1 MSNSPLVNYT
11 KISPN
16 SSNPRNKPITK
27 ITIHHVAGNLTVEQ
41 IGNVFATKERKAS
54 SNYGVDNYGRVGMY
68 VEEKNR
74 AWTSSNSDNDN
85 QAVTIEV
92 ANITGAPDWK
102 VSDVALNKT
111 IDLCVD
117 ICKRNNIKRLNFTGD
132 KTGNLTMHKWFAA
145 TACPGPYLES
155 KFPYI
160 ANEVNK
166 RLNTGAEKPS
176 TDVLYRVQTGAFK
189 NKSNA
194 DALLAKVKAAGFDTY
209 MIQADGLY
217 KVQVGAFSVKSNA
230 DAMAKK
236 LKSKG
241 FDVYITTKGGSAV
254 SSSPASKKTLK
265 VGSKVKITGSKYATG
280 QTIPGWVKSKTY
292 TVQQIAGDKALI
304 KEIVSWVFTKDLML
318 I

>member
-41 IGNVFATKERKAS
+41 VGNIFATKERKAS
-54 SNYGVDNYGRVGMY
+54 SNYGVDNHGRVGMY

-74 AWTSSNSDNDN
+74 AWTSSSSENDN

-102 VSDVALNKT
+102 VSDIALNKT

-145 TACPGPYLES
+145 TTCPGPYLES

-166 RLNTGAEKPS
+166 RLNSQPVVNPTPQP
-176 TDVLYRVQTGAFK
+176 TQILYKVQTGAFSNKK
-189 NKSNA
+189 NA
-194 DALLAKVKAAGFDTY
+194 EALAERL
-209 MIQADGLY
+209 
-217 KVQVGAFSVKSNA
+217 
-230 DAMAKK
+230 KK
-236 LKSKG
+236 LG
-241 FDVYITTKGGSAV
+241 FETYIV
-254 SSSPASKKTLK
+254 SERKEGTAQTPAPEVR
-265 VGSKVKITGSKYATG
+265 VGSKVKIIGSKYATG
-280 QTIPGWVKSKTY
+280 QTIPDWVKSKTY
-292 TVQQIAGDKALI
+292 TVQQIAGDKVLI
-304 KEIVSWVFTKDLML
+304 KEIVSWVFTKDLMP

>member
-27 ITIHHVAGNLTVEQ
+27 ITIHHVAGNLTVETM
-41 IGNVFATKERKAS
+41 GNVFAPASRKAS
-54 SNYGVDNYGRVGMY
+54 SNYGADNKGRIGMY

-74 AWTSSNSDNDN
+74 AWTSSSSDNDN

-102 VSDVALNKT
+102 VSDIALNKT

-132 KTGNLTMHKWFAA
+132 KTGNLTMHKMFAN
-145 TACPGPYLES
+145 TSCPGPYLES

-160 ANEVNK
+160 AEMVNK
-166 RLNTGAEKPS
+166 RLNSQPVVNPTPQP
-176 TDVLYRVQTGAFK
+176 TQILYKVQTGAFSNKK
-189 NKSNA
+189 NAEALA
-194 DALLAKVKAAGFDTY
+194 DRL
-209 MIQADGLY
+209 
-217 KVQVGAFSVKSNA
+217 
-230 DAMAKK
+230 KK
-236 LKSKG
+236 LG
-241 FDVYITTKGGSAV
+241 FETYIV
-254 SSSPASKKTLK
+254 SERKEGTAQTPAPEVR
-265 VGSKVKITGSKYATG
+265 VGSRVKIIGSKYTTG
-280 QTIPGWVKSKTY
+280 QTIPDWVKSKTY
-292 TVQQIAGDKALI
+292 TVQQIAGDRALI

>member
-41 IGNVFATKERKAS
+41 VGNIFATKERKAS
-54 SNYGVDNYGRVGMY
+54 SNYGVDNHGRVGMY

-74 AWTSSNSDNDN
+74 AWTSSSSENDN

-102 VSDVALNKT
+102 VSDIALNKT

-145 TACPGPYLES
+145 TTCPGPYLES

-166 RLNTGAEKPS
+166 RLNSQPAVNPTPQP
-176 TDVLYRVQTGAFK
+176 TQILYKVQTGAFSNKK
-189 NKSNA
+189 NA
-194 DALLAKVKAAGFDTY
+194 EALAERL
-209 MIQADGLY
+209 
-217 KVQVGAFSVKSNA
+217 
-230 DAMAKK
+230 KK
-236 LKSKG
+236 LG
-241 FDVYITTKGGSAV
+241 FETYIV
-254 SSSPASKKTLK
+254 SERKEGTAQTPAPEVR
-265 VGSKVKITGSKYATG
+265 VGSKVKIIGSKYATG
-280 QTIPGWVKSKTY
+280 QTIPDWVKPKTY

-304 KEIVSWVFTKDLML
+304 KEIVSWVFTKDLMP

>member
-41 IGNVFATKERKAS
+41 VGNIFAPKERKAS
-54 SNYGVDNYGRVGMY
+54 SNYGVDNHGRVGMY

-74 AWTSSNSDNDN
+74 AWTSSSSDNDN

-102 VSDVALNKT
+102 VSDIALNKT

-117 ICKRNNIKRLNFTGD
+117 ICKRNNIRRLNFTGD

-166 RLNTGAEKPS
+166 RLNAGAEKPL

-194 DALLAKVKAAGFDTY
+194 DALLAKVRAAGFDTY
-209 MIQADGLY
+209 MIQDGGLY
-217 KVQVGAFSVKSNA
+217 KVQVGAYGVKSNA
-230 DAMAKK
+230 DAMASK
-236 LKSKG
+236 LKEKG
-241 FDVYITTKGGSAV
+241 FDVYITTSKPM
-254 SSSPASKKTLK
+254 PAKTLK

-280 QTIPGWVKSKTY
+280 QTIPDWVKSKTY

-304 KEIVSWVFTKDLML
+304 KEIVSWVFTKDLMP

>member
-41 IGNVFATKERKAS
+41 VGNIFAPKERKAS
-54 SNYGVDNYGRVGMY
+54 SNYGVDNHGRVGMY

-74 AWTSSNSDNDN
+74 AWASSSSDNDN

-102 VSDVALNKT
+102 VSDIALNKT

-132 KTGNLTMHKWFAA
+132 KTGNLTMHKMF
-145 TACPGPYLES
+145 TNTSCPGPYLES

-160 ANEVNK
+160 ADMVNK
-166 RLNTGAEKPS
+166 GLNSQSVVNPTPQP
-176 TDVLYRVQTGAFK
+176 TQILYKVQTGAFSNKK
-189 NKSNA
+189 NA
-194 DALLAKVKAAGFDTY
+194 EALAERL
-209 MIQADGLY
+209 
-217 KVQVGAFSVKSNA
+217 
-230 DAMAKK
+230 KK
-236 LKSKG
+236 LG
-241 FDVYITTKGGSAV
+241 FETYIV
-254 SSSPASKKTLK
+254 SERKEGTAQTPAPEVR
-265 VGSKVKITGSKYATG
+265 VGSRVKIIGSKYTTG
-280 QTIPGWVKSKTY
+280 QTIPDWVKPKTY
-292 TVQQIAGDKALI
+292 TVQQIAGDKVLI

>member
-41 IGNVFATKERKAS
+41 VGNIFATKERKAS
-54 SNYGVDNYGRVGMY
+54 SNYGVDNHGRVGMY

-102 VSDVALNKT
+102 VSDIALNKT

-132 KTGNLTMHKWFAA
+132 KTGNLTMHKMFAN
-145 TACPGPYLES
+145 TSCPGPYLES

-160 ANEVNK
+160 ADIVNK
-166 RLNTGAEKPS
+166 RLNSQPVVNPTPQP
-176 TDVLYRVQTGAFK
+176 TQILYKVQTGAFSNKK
-189 NKSNA
+189 NA
-194 DALLAKVKAAGFDTY
+194 EALAERL
-209 MIQADGLY
+209 
-217 KVQVGAFSVKSNA
+217 
-230 DAMAKK
+230 KK
-236 LKSKG
+236 LG
-241 FDVYITTKGGSAV
+241 FETYIV
-254 SSSPASKKTLK
+254 SERKEGIAQTPPPEVR
-265 VGSKVKITGSKYATG
+265 VGSKVKIIGSKYATG
-280 QTIPGWVKSKTY
+280 QTIPDWVKPKTY

-304 KEIVSWVFTKDLML
+304 KEIVSWVFIKDLML

>member
-11 KISPN
+11 KISQN

-27 ITIHHVAGNLTVEQ
+27 ITIHHMAGNLTVEQ
-41 IGNVFATKERKAS
+41 VGNIFATKERKAS
-54 SNYGVDNYGRVGMY
+54 SNYGVDNHGRVGMY

-74 AWTSSNSDNDN
+74 AWTSSSSDNDN

-102 VSDVALNKT
+102 VSDIALNKT

-160 ANEVNK
+160 ADMVNK
-166 RLNTGAEKPS
+166 RLNSQPAVNPTPQP
-176 TDVLYRVQTGAFK
+176 TQILYKVQTGAFSNKK
-189 NKSNA
+189 NAEALA
-194 DALLAKVKAAGFDTY
+194 DRL
-209 MIQADGLY
+209 
-217 KVQVGAFSVKSNA
+217 
-230 DAMAKK
+230 KK
-236 LKSKG
+236 LG
-241 FDVYITTKGGSAV
+241 FETYIV
-254 SSSPASKKTLK
+254 SERKEETAQTPPLEVR
-265 VGSKVKITGSKYATG
+265 VGSKVKIIGSKYATG
-280 QTIPGWVKSKTY
+280 QTIPDWVKSKTY
-292 TVQQIAGDKALI
+292 TVQQIAGDRALI
-304 KEIVSWVFTKDLML
+304 KEIVSWVFIKDLML

>member
-41 IGNVFATKERKAS
+41 VGNIFATKERKAS
-54 SNYGVDNYGRVGMY
+54 SNYGVDNHGRVGMY

-74 AWTSSNSDNDN
+74 AWTSSSSENDN

-102 VSDVALNKT
+102 VSDIALNKT

-166 RLNTGAEKPS
+166 RLNAGAEKPS

-194 DALLAKVKAAGFDTY
+194 DALLAKVRAAGFDTY
-209 MIQADGLY
+209 MIQDGGLY
-217 KVQVGAFSVKSNA
+217 KVQVGAYGVKSNA
-230 DAMAKK
+230 DAMASK
-236 LKSKG
+236 LKEKG
-241 FDVYITTKGGSAV
+241 FDVYITTSKPV
-254 SSSPASKKTLK
+254 PAKTLK

-280 QTIPGWVKSKTY
+280 QTIPDWVKPKTY

-304 KEIVSWVFTKDLML
+304 KEIVSWVFIKDLML

>member
-41 IGNVFATKERKAS
+41 VGNIFAPKERKAS
-54 SNYGVDNYGRVGMY
+54 SNYGVDNRGRVGMY

-74 AWTSSNSDNDN
+74 AWTSSSSDNDN

-102 VSDVALNKT
+102 VSDIALNKT

-145 TACPGPYLES
+145 TTCPGPYLES

-160 ANEVNK
+160 ADMVNK
-166 RLNTGAEKPS
+166 RLNSQPAVNPTPQP
-176 TDVLYRVQTGAFK
+176 TQILYKVQTGAFSNKK
-189 NKSNA
+189 NA
-194 DALLAKVKAAGFDTY
+194 EALAERL
-209 MIQADGLY
+209 
-217 KVQVGAFSVKSNA
+217 
-230 DAMAKK
+230 KK
-236 LKSKG
+236 LG
-241 FDVYITTKGGSAV
+241 FETYIV
-254 SSSPASKKTLK
+254 SERKEGTAQTPAPEVR
-265 VGSKVKITGSKYATG
+265 VGSKVKIIGSKYATG
-280 QTIPGWVKSKTY
+280 QTIPDWVKPKTY

-304 KEIVSWVFTKDLML
+304 KEIVSWVFIKDLML